1 MSRVRVVG
9 LPASSLVFLSGQVAV
24 DSAGRVIGPGD
35 IHAQLTQVYE
45 NIADA
50 IESAGGRMADV
61 VRLQTFLAR
70 AEDLAG
76 LRTARATLHA
86 RYWGSGPYP
95 VNTLVIVTRL
105 AKPEYLVE
113 IEATAVTGGRQ

>member
-1 MSRVRVVG
+1 VSQVRVVR

-24 DSAGRVIGPGD
+24 DSGGRVIGTGD
-35 IHAQLTQVYE
+35 IRAQLAQVYG
-45 NIADA
+45 NITDA

-70 AEDLAG
+70 TEDLAG
-76 LRTARATLHA
+76 FLRARATLHS

-95 VNTLVIVTRL
+95 VNTLLIVARL
-105 AKPEYLVE
+105 ANPEYLVE
-113 IEATAVTGGRQ
+113 IEATAVTGGPE